1 MPSDENLN
9 YIEKNLEDIKQ
20 IHDIIGAVMSCPLYT
35 TDRVVDIKECDQVIH
50 IPGKWAN
57 GPAGYIQIIR
67 IAKTI
72 IELLQNCKDKKA
84 KQLLKKY
91 DKKGILSSCSPF
103 ATDIV
108 TIWCD
113 HISNPDTVITVEI
126 GNLIIP
132 FSFSDYIFEKSDKAE
147 QFYQLLKEY
156 NIPADFGRIAQS
168 VDDIKDRVELSEKA
182 FALDNTKTIED
193 KINGCIM
200 MLEPTEENKDFIFL
214 FGLKERYRQSLCSFN
229 FTLNKINE
237 LIDATP
243 EYIRKNT
250 KKGTQH
256 HD

>member
-1 MPSDENLN
+1 MLDTYN
-9 YIEKNLEDIKQ
+9 KNGIRK
-20 IHDIIGAVMSCPLYT
+20 IGNPYASITM
-35 TDRVVDIKECDQVIH
+35 
-50 IPGKWAN
+50 
-57 GPAGYIQIIR
+57 
-67 IAKTI
+67 
-72 IELLQNCKDKKA
+72 
-84 KQLLKKY
+84 
-91 DKKGILSSCSPF
+91 
-103 ATDIV
+103 
-108 TIWCD
+108 WCD

-182 FALDNTKTIED
+182 FALDNTKTLED

-243 EYIRKNT
+243 EYTRKN
-250 KKGTQH
+250 KKERNTTS
-256 HD
+256 